1 MRHLAAL
8 PLGSAVALAA
18 VLVHRSG
25 LLVLALAVVTSLV
38 TAAALRRGTRPSLA
52 SAFCLGWVAMLGL
65 VLAGRP
71 EGDWA
76 IGSDLAGYTLM
87 GTALAM
93 IALGVAGLSGR
104 GSPGRT

>member
-8 PLGSAVALAA
+8 PLGSTVALAA

-38 TAAALRRGTRPSLA
+38 TADRFRRGTRPSVA

-76 IGSDLAGYTLM
+76 IGSGLAGYTLM

-93 IALGVAGLSGR
+93 IVLGVAALSGR

>member
-8 PLGSAVALAA
+8 PLGSTVALAA

-38 TAAALRRGTRPSLA
+38 TADRFRRGTRPSVA

-93 IALGVAGLSGR
+93 IVLGVAALSGR